1 VNVVEMEDVVK
12 VYGTGAAAVRAL
24 DRVSLR
30 VAAGELVA
38 LTGPSASGKST
49 LLHLAGGLDRP
60 TGGRVTVGGEDLAT
74 LSPTQLARVRRAQV
88 GYVFQRYNLVASLT
102 ALENVMLPLELSEVP
117 TRQARADAGAALERV
132 GLSPPFDRFPDDLSG
147 GDQQRVGIA
156 SAIAGDRKVVLADE
170 PTGALDTVT
179 GDLVVAL
186 LAELAAEGTAVVLV
200 THETRLASWAD
211 RVVFLRDGRIVD
223 QSVPDEPPSPPG
235 PPGPP
240 SPPGPPGPPAGP
252 SLAEVGP

>member
-12 VYGTGAAAVRAL
+12 VYGTGTTEVRAL
-24 DRVSLR
+24 DRVSLQ

-60 TGGRVTVGGEDLAT
+60 TSGRVVVGGQDLGT
-74 LSPTQLARVRRAQV
+74 LSPAELARVRRARV

-102 ALENVMLPLELSEVP
+102 AVENVMLPLELGGVP
-117 TRQARADAGAALERV
+117 SRQARPAAVAALERV

-147 GDQQRVGIA
+147 GEQQRVGIA
-156 SAIAGDRKVVLADE
+156 RAIAGDRAVVLADE

-179 GDLVVAL
+179 GDLVVEL
-186 LAELAAEGTAVVLV
+186 LAELASQGTAVVLV

-223 QSVPDEPPSPPG
+223 QSTPDDPPV
-235 PPGPP
+235 
-240 SPPGPPGPPAGP
+240 PPA
-252 SLAEVGP
+252 SSALAEVTP